1 MDTNGIRPI
10 TEDLVQEVTQK
21 IVERF
26 NPKRI
31 IAFGSY
37 ARGEHDPESDL
48 DLIVELESD
57 KPFWERTIE
66 VGKLFVPRDWA
77 LDLLVYT
84 PEEFADEQ
92 KVFGTF
98 PQMISDEMKVLYE
111 RPV

>member
-1 MDTNGIRPI
+1 MDTKIRTI
-10 TEDLVQEVTQK
+10 TDDLVQEVTRK

-26 NPKRI
+26 SPKRI

-37 ARGEHDPESDL
+37 ARGQQNRDSDL
-48 DLIVELESD
+48 DLIVELESE

-66 VGKLFVPRDWA
+66 VGKLFVPRNWA

-84 PEEFADEQ
+84 PEEFAEEQ
-92 KVFGTF
+92 RVFGTL
-98 PQMISDEMKVLYE
+98 PQMISNEMKVLYE

>member
-1 MDTNGIRPI
+1 MNMRAI
-10 TEDLVQEVTQK
+10 TDELVREVTQK

-26 NPKRI
+26 NPKRV

-48 DLIVELESD
+48 DLIVELESE

-66 VGKLFVPRDWA
+66 VGRLFVPRDWA

-84 PEEFADEQ
+84 PEEFAEHQ
-92 KVFGTF
+92 QVWGTLVSL
-98 PQMISDEMKVLYE
+98 ISEEAKVLYE
-111 RPV
+111 RPS

>member
-10 TEDLVQEVTQK
+10 TDDLVQEVTQK

-37 ARGEHDPESDL
+37 ARGEHGPESDL

-84 PEEFADEQ
+84 PEEFVEHKQ
-92 KVFGTF
+92 VFGTLVSL
-98 PQMISDEMKVLYE
+98 IKDEAKVLYE
-111 RPV
+111 RPT

>member
-1 MDTNGIRPI
+1 MIRAI
-10 TEDLVQEVTQK
+10 TDDLVQEVTQK

-26 NPKRI
+26 KPKRI

-37 ARGEHDPESDL
+37 ARGQQSRHSDL
-48 DLIVELESD
+48 DLIVELESE

-66 VGKLFVPRDWA
+66 VGRLFVPRDWA

-84 PEEFADEQ
+84 PEEFAEEQ
-92 KVFGTF
+92 RCFGTL

-111 RPV
+111 RPA